1 MGNATCIRIRA
12 NFPRYPWNITPKAK
26 NSTSRIGFDPQPAL
40 PNSIFHNSTRLS
52 IYVYVCVRVCVCV
65 CGGGIIIGE
74 FLEPNTLGGTPF
86 ILMTLIIATR
96 IDTSNSCPL
105 S

>member
-74 FLEPNTLGGTPF
+74 FLEPNTLGGGHSVY
-86 ILMTLIIATR
+86 INDAYNCDENR
-96 IDTSNSCPL
+96 YE
-105 S
+105 